1 MRFIRLIHIILSVIL
16 FDFAASA
23 NIYLSSLSSMNS
35 DLSNDHITAI
45 CIDRYGFAWIG
56 TASGL
61 NRFDTHNIQTF
72 REDDLGLH
80 TDYVR
85 SIYED
90 TSGDVWI
97 GTDSGLSM
105 YDRDMD
111 IFVPISCQSDK
122 GCSISKRVACIGE
135 GGEGK
140 IWISVGDQG
149 LFSYD
154 KETSVLEQFFY
165 HNSRMSVE
173 RGISSFAF
181 DGSGGIL
188 ASLYQDNLYYFDKES
203 LADGSYMEV
212 GPLSDYFSKDHITSV
227 CHISSGN
234 FAVTSL
240 YHGLCV
246 VNVRNGE
253 CKTLISNVD
262 NSFIPSMVI
271 FRDDRLFMAT
281 NDGLYIYNLSD
292 NTVDHI
298 QADPDNVHSLRSNDI
313 NYVEYSS
320 EYGLWIG
327 LTGTGGVNFSVPD
340 NDKFEKVLL
349 ADGKESLNGANV
361 TDFSYD
367 QDRNSLYVST
377 SYKGILEYSFSDRS
391 LTRLVE
397 FSKPV
402 ESICCNDGIILIGSP
417 VGLYEYDLTTGTL
430 AKERAFNQINISR
443 IDCLSDKSAIVIGT
457 TLGLFLYDIE
467 ARSFDKVEGLGDCSI
482 TSFVDDTGGSL
493 WISTMNDGV
502 FRLDLKTGKVTEHY
516 FFNPDDDNSIPN
528 NKCSCVNIDNDGNIW
543 VSTIGSGFCRID
555 GGKVA
560 RYNLKTHPN
569 LPSNCFYGVINDK
582 NGNYWAKTDKGLV
595 KCDFS
600 SGSFYVFDLNSG
612 LLDNNLTN
620 YAQWESIS
628 GELFF
633 GSSDGFFSFDPDAFG
648 MEHDIY
654 DDYCRPVFTN
664 LYLSGERKILAGD
677 EGSPLAGSI
686 DVTGRIDLGPE
697 ENSFTVTVSVC
708 RLSNLS
714 EAGIEYTLE
723 GYDDGGQA
731 LPEDGVISYRNLP
744 PGLYTLKVSGHAP
757 LIVCIRPHWYLTSS
771 AFILYFFILV
781 AIIAMV
787 ARYFY
792 ALSARRTR
800 RRQEEKQ
807 FDEKLTFFSN
817 VIHEIGT
824 PIMLIKSSLK
834 HLLES
839 DNIPA
844 QYTDDT
850 GIIRQNVDYLSR
862 LVRELLDYI
871 RNEKNRYA
879 INIVPVNLDDI
890 LDRLKLEFA
899 GAAAG
904 RNLNL
909 NFTVPGQSVVVMA
922 DESSLTKIFNNLL
935 HNAVKY
941 AGTKI
946 DVSVSENRE
955 RGEVKIVIA
964 NDGDTIPEDRREEIF
979 KPFVQYVSK
988 DSAVDRRGFGIGLAF
1003 ARNLATGLGG
1013 SLVLGDDKELISFV
1027 LTLKLAPPEA
1037 GLALQDQESGVE
1049 DAGCE
1054 ETILVVEDSSR
1065 LCEYL
1070 QKRLSGK
1077 YQVVIAN
1084 NTGQAYEILKRR
1096 RISLVISDIS
1106 LPGASG
1112 LELCEKISTSFEYS
1126 HIPVIIMSSFT
1137 ADDIKVKAINNGAV
1151 LFLEKPF
1158 DMDYLAA
1165 NVENLLNKSVVTTEG
1180 VSKPLSQKLKLL
1192 SQSDKLFLA
1201 AVDNYIKD
1209 NISDVLLNNESM
1221 ARHLNIS
1228 VPTLQRKV
1236 KSLTGLTPNRY
1247 IRKYRMDAGA
1257 QLLATGK
1264 CLISEISYNVGFNS
1278 ASYFSKC
1285 FKEEYGCLPQEY
1297 VRKVLSDKVD
1307 L

>member
-1 MRFIRLIHIILSVIL
+1 
-16 FDFAASA
+16 
-23 NIYLSSLSSMNS
+23 
-35 DLSNDHITAI
+35 
-45 CIDRYGFAWIG
+45 
-56 TASGL
+56 
-61 NRFDTHNIQTF
+61 
-72 REDDLGLH
+72 
-80 TDYVR
+80 
-85 SIYED
+85 
-90 TSGDVWI
+90 
-97 GTDSGLSM
+97 
-105 YDRDMD
+105 
-111 IFVPISCQSDK
+111 
-122 GCSISKRVACIGE
+122 
-135 GGEGK
+135 
-140 IWISVGDQG
+140 
-149 LFSYD
+149 
-154 KETSVLEQFFY
+154 
-165 HNSRMSVE
+165 
-173 RGISSFAF
+173 
-181 DGSGGIL
+181 
-188 ASLYQDNLYYFDKES
+188 
-203 LADGSYMEV
+203 
-212 GPLSDYFSKDHITSV
+212 
-227 CHISSGN
+227 
-234 FAVTSL
+234 
-240 YHGLCV
+240 
-246 VNVRNGE
+246 
-253 CKTLISNVD
+253 
-262 NSFIPSMVI
+262 
-271 FRDDRLFMAT
+271 
-281 NDGLYIYNLSD
+281 
-292 NTVDHI
+292 
-298 QADPDNVHSLRSNDI
+298 
-313 NYVEYSS
+313 
-320 EYGLWIG
+320 
-327 LTGTGGVNFSVPD
+327 
-340 NDKFEKVLL
+340 
-349 ADGKESLNGANV
+349 
-361 TDFSYD
+361 
-367 QDRNSLYVST
+367 
-377 SYKGILEYSFSDRS
+377 
-391 LTRLVE
+391 
-397 FSKPV
+397 
-402 ESICCNDGIILIGSP
+402 
-417 VGLYEYDLTTGTL
+417 
-430 AKERAFNQINISR
+430 
-443 IDCLSDKSAIVIGT
+443 
-457 TLGLFLYDIE
+457 
-467 ARSFDKVEGLGDCSI
+467 
-482 TSFVDDTGGSL
+482 
-493 WISTMNDGV
+493 
-502 FRLDLKTGKVTEHY
+502 
-516 FFNPDDDNSIPN
+516 
-528 NKCSCVNIDNDGNIW
+528 
-543 VSTIGSGFCRID
+543 
-555 GGKVA
+555 
-560 RYNLKTHPN
+560 
-569 LPSNCFYGVINDK
+569 
-582 NGNYWAKTDKGLV
+582 
-595 KCDFS
+595 
-600 SGSFYVFDLNSG
+600 
-612 LLDNNLTN
+612 
-620 YAQWESIS
+620 
-628 GELFF
+628 
-633 GSSDGFFSFDPDAFG
+633 
-648 MEHDIY
+648 
-654 DDYCRPVFTN
+654 
-664 LYLSGERKILAGD
+664 
-677 EGSPLAGSI
+677 
-686 DVTGRIDLGPE
+686 
-697 ENSFTVTVSVC
+697 
-708 RLSNLS
+708 
-714 EAGIEYTLE
+714 
-723 GYDDGGQA
+723 
-731 LPEDGVISYRNLP
+731 
-744 PGLYTLKVSGHAP
+744 
-757 LIVCIRPHWYLTSS
+757 
-771 AFILYFFILV
+771 
-781 AIIAMV
+781 MV

-964 NDGDTIPEDRREEIF
+964 NDGDTIPEDKREEIF